1 MDLYLIAFFVLGI
14 PYIAGNLYVIKLFHG
29 SLKNGYKKEKFWN
42 FIFLLVVGWPSLL
55 FAIVVLL
62 VSGGKI
68 VLINRKIDIK

>member
-55 FAIVVLL
+55 IAIVVLL

>member
-1 MDLYLIAFFVLGI
+1 MDLYILAFFILGI

-42 FIFLLVVGWPSLL
+42 FVFLLVVGWPSLL
-55 FAIVVLL
+55 IAIIVLL

>member
-1 MDLYLIAFFVLGI
+1 VNLYLLAFIILGI

-42 FIFLLVVGWPSLL
+42 FLFLLAVGWPSLL
-55 FAIVVLL
+55 LAIVVLL
-62 VSGGKI
+62 LSGGKI